1 MILSRAAL
9 LTNTS
14 GLDLVERERGT
25 LPVRATWATK
35 MRTASGKE
43 VPNSSVTLAAR
54 LSSFGS
60 TRHLKS
66 TVMPQMWHS
75 GMRAQLFLAHGVATH
90 PAPRKSFSTKRV
102 GNPSA
107 I

>member
-14 GLDLVERERGT
+14 GPDLVERERGT
-25 LPVRATWATK
+25 RPVRAIWATK
-35 MRTASGKE
+35 MRTASGKD
-43 VPNSSVTLAAR
+43 VPNSWVTLAAR

-66 TVMPQMWHS
+66 TVMLQMCHS
-75 GMRAQLFLAHGVATH
+75 VMEAQALLAQDGLDRPWQVS
-90 PAPRKSFSTKRV
+90 PLQD
-102 GNPSA
+102 GNQPFRSR
-107 I
+107 